1 MTATLS
7 DFTVSRDFNIQ
18 EVEKCLRTHGAA
30 VLPAWLGDSEL
41 TFLRQEFDD
50 AIADSD
56 ERYAYQIKY
65 EPGHA
70 VSMMRD
76 RLPADKYRGINR
88 IFNSKKMVELTQ
100 RYMGSQHLLNYEV
113 YATHEHRP
121 GVDVAPT
128 HFDKLWTL
136 KYMIY
141 LTDNTS
147 QNAAFGV
154 VPGSA
159 PSNREKFRK
168 IYTENNI
175 RRLSMDD
182 ERYQEMENKS
192 SDEAEVVD
200 IVGPAGTLVIFDS
213 DVFHHAGQVSAGMER
228 KILRGHS
235 GPAINYVS
243 VRKGSQQW
251 WRGERAFTKLDI
263 FKDRIMNCFS

>member
-128 HFDKLWTL
+128 HFDKLCQYP
-136 KYMIY
+136 K
-141 LTDNTS
+141 
-147 QNAAFGV
+147 
-154 VPGSA
+154 
-159 PSNREKFRK
+159 
-168 IYTENNI
+168 
-175 RRLSMDD
+175 
-182 ERYQEMENKS
+182 
-192 SDEAEVVD
+192 AEYYRGD
-200 IVGPAGTLVIFDS
+200 
-213 DVFHHAGQVSAGMER
+213 HHAQRVGTSH
-228 KILRGHS
+228 ICS
-235 GPAINYVS
+235 G
-243 VRKGSQQW
+243 
-251 WRGERAFTKLDI
+251 RAQLPRDLHTH
-263 FKDRIMNCFS
+263 